1 MITAFLLSGW
11 MLLCAIAG
19 WRPFWRG
26 RATGWLALAFSSL
39 ALLLSDFWTNLARSL
54 QGNEVLPLAGPEN
67 AWLSAWLLALLPI
80 LRRRLDARAF
90 GAMAL
95 SGLAAAAAFG
105 LALDSLALIDAGMT
119 AAPAWSEPTLA
130 GVSSVLPGPL
140 IHGSMALGGLAIRQL
155 MQTAIIDWERTLLPW
170 DYTAWYLGLIAM
182 HQAGTG

>member
-1 MITAFLLSGW
+1 MSTAFLLTGW
-11 MLLCAIAG
+11 MLFCAIDG
-19 WRPFWRG
+19 WRPSWRG
-26 RATGWLALAFSSL
+26 RATGWLALALSL
-39 ALLLSDFWTNLARSL
+39 LTLLLSDFWSNLARSL

-80 LRRRLDARAF
+80 LLRRLDARAF

-119 AAPAWSEPTLA
+119 DAPAWSEPTLA
-130 GVSSVLPGPL
+130 SVCPLLLGPL
-140 IHGSMALGGLAIRQL
+140 IQGSMALGGLAIRQL
-155 MQTAIIDWERTLLPW
+155 MQTASIDWERSLLPW

-182 HQAGTG
+182 HQAGSG